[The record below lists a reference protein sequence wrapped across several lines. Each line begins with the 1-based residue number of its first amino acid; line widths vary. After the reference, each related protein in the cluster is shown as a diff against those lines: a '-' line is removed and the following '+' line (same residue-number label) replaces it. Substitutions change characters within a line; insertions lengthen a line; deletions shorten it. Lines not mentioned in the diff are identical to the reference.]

1 MNERVLAKNKTSAT
15 PPQANQASSPLLHQS
30 SLTSELSESVGSNS
44 NISKELGGIQPKT
57 IRRSLNWQN
66 ITVEA
71 PSGSNGSSLPGGI
84 QRQQEEPTAVIGS
97 RVSADSAQKSPL
109 ELSNSTIS
117 TDLPAQKPLIARA
130 PFNGRNIPIEAPPRS
145 AEKPAPGNGAGAP
158 STLAGNGGAGAGA
171 SSVGNKLGFGKD
183 EKGKDG
189 KEDTDTDQVITE
201 SFSMAGESHTLKVT
215 VKGNDVETIMASIPR
230 PIQEALNEQKKTEQ
244 DLINSTSGAEQQKHI
259 TILSDLTGIEAWYST
274 EVTKIRGL
282 TNKSQIGPGIKNLA
296 EQLKQKIGVLGNT
309 YGLKDFVYKSL
320 GIHELLSTIQGQ
332 VKELRKHYNPSTSKG
347 QNDGHNNTATAA
359 EALGWSAPW
368 GKHDTRTRTAE
379 PILTDAIN
387 KLDDINRLYGVNV
400 SMESDYVEGKEERD
414 DCRLALSNPVGYL
427 AAKGLKVDTAGNLVH
442 L

>member
-1 MNERVLAKNKTSAT
+1 M
-15 PPQANQASSPLLHQS
+15 
-30 SLTSELSESVGSNS
+30 
-44 NISKELGGIQPKT
+44 
-57 IRRSLNWQN
+57 
-66 ITVEA
+66 
-71 PSGSNGSSLPGGI
+71 SLPGGI
-84 QRQQEEPTAVIGS
+84 QRQQEEPGAVMGS
-97 RVSADSAQKSPL
+97 RVSADSVQKSAF

-117 TDLPAQKPLIARA
+117 TEALAQKPLIARS
-130 PFNGRNIPIEAPPRS
+130 PFNGRNIPIEAPARS
-145 AEKPAPGNGAGAP
+145 
-158 STLAGNGGAGAGA
+158 SA
-171 SSVGNKLGFGKD
+171 SSTYPGGIQRLETSGVKKQEESTESLQMPPEEEIQANSSEGEPQEKEEQNQESVQTKL
-183 EKGKDG
+183 
-189 KEDTDTDQVITE
+189 TVTDQVITE
-201 SFSMAGESHTLKVT
+201 SFSMADESHTLKVT
-215 VKGNDVETIMASIPR
+215 VKDNDVEAIMASIPR

-274 EVTKIRGL
+274 QVTKIRGL
-282 TNKSQIGPGIKNLA
+282 TNKSQIGPGIKDIA
-296 EQLKQKIGVLGNT
+296 EQLKRKISVLGNT

-332 VKELRKHYNPSTSKG
+332 VKELRKHFNPGTPKG

-414 DCRLALSNPVGYL
+414 DCTLALNNPVGYL